1 MKTEESGSDMIYSSA
16 GFLALIIH
24 LIVNHDV
31 LWNAS
36 NREIIPAHRSYRAF
50 LISVTV
56 YYVTDLLWGL
66 LYERGLIAATFLDTS
81 LYFVAMASSIVLWT
95 RYVVIYLKEDSAF
108 GQVLTGVGWLV
119 FAFQIIVVVA
129 NFFVPVLFSI
139 DANGVYH
146 AEYARYVALVIQIAM
161 FIMTAVYALVVA
173 IKTKGTMRLRHRTI
187 ALFSAAMAGFV
198 TGQAFFPLLPL
209 YAIGCVLGSC
219 LLHSFV
225 LENEKDQ
232 YRSELEDRL
241 QENILKGNY
250 YDLLTDLPGMS
261 YFFELTQ
268 DKRVEAFRRGEKR
281 AFLFL
286 NLRGLKFFNQSRG
299 FIEGDRLLRTFSQ
312 LLIQA
317 FGVDNC
323 SRFGQDHFA
332 VYAGTE
338 GLEDKLNDIFRQ
350 WKDMNGNEC
359 PAVLVGVYV
368 DEREGV
374 DISTACDLAK
384 VACDS
389 LRHTYVSSI
398 QYYDAGMLE
407 QAARQQYIVSHL
419 DQAIAERWIKVY
431 YQPIVRATSGKACDM
446 EALARWMDPE
456 RGMLSPAEFIPIL
469 EEAKLIY
476 KLDLYVVEQ
485 ALLQLRH
492 LREQGKPTV
501 PQSIN
506 LSRSDFDACDIV
518 EEIRRRV
525 DEAGLPRHL
534 LTIEITE
541 SIIGGDFDFI
551 KAQVERFRSLGFHVW
566 MDDFGSGYS
575 SLDIL
580 QTMPLDLIKFDMR
593 FMQQFGRGDKSKV
606 LLTELVRMAV
616 GLGLDTVCEGVE
628 REEQAQFLREIG
640 CSKLQGYYY
649 AKPMP
654 LEQIEGSGAGVE
666 RLGFENPQ
674 ESGYFEAIGRVNL
687 YDLASVAQDDEG
699 SFRRYFSTVP
709 MAIIEAQGDRT
720 RFTRCNQAYRD
731 FMQRTFHISIS
742 NYANAYEETPQ
753 GPGHSFV
760 LMLHKCCDEGG
771 HAVFDE
777 VMPDGSTI
785 HSFMRRIAHNPLT
798 NTTAAAVAV
807 LAITDAGEKTKDD

>member
-119 FAFQIIVVVA
+119 FAFQIIVVLA

-268 DKRVEAFRRGEKR
+268 DKRVEAFRRG
-281 AFLFL
+281 A
-286 NLRGLKFFNQSRG
+286 Q
-299 FIEGDRLLRTFSQ
+299 T
-312 LLIQA
+312 
-317 FGVDNC
+317 VTTNC
-323 SRFGQDHFA
+323 
-332 VYAGTE
+332 
-338 GLEDKLNDIFRQ
+338 
-350 WKDMNGNEC
+350 
-359 PAVLVGVYV
+359 
-368 DEREGV
+368 
-374 DISTACDLAK
+374 
-384 VACDS
+384 
-389 LRHTYVSSI
+389 
-398 QYYDAGMLE
+398 
-407 QAARQQYIVSHL
+407 AR
-419 DQAIAERWIKVY
+419 K
-431 YQPIVRATSGKACDM
+431 
-446 EALARWMDPE
+446 
-456 RGMLSPAEFIPIL
+456 
-469 EEAKLIY
+469 
-476 KLDLYVVEQ
+476 
-485 ALLQLRH
+485 QLREYKA
-492 LREQGKPTV
+492 LKKAKGAAGKKKAGAKKA
-501 PQSIN
+501 
-506 LSRSDFDACDIV
+506 RAGK
-518 EEIRRRV
+518 
-525 DEAGLPRHL
+525 EA
-534 LTIEITE
+534 
-541 SIIGGDFDFI
+541 D
-551 KAQVERFRSLGFHVW
+551 
-566 MDDFGSGYS
+566 
-575 SLDIL
+575 
-580 QTMPLDLIKFDMR
+580 
-593 FMQQFGRGDKSKV
+593 
-606 LLTELVRMAV
+606 
-616 GLGLDTVCEGVE
+616 
-628 REEQAQFLREIG
+628 
-640 CSKLQGYYY
+640 
-649 AKPMP
+649 
-654 LEQIEGSGAGVE
+654 
-666 RLGFENPQ
+666 
-674 ESGYFEAIGRVNL
+674 
-687 YDLASVAQDDEG
+687 
-699 SFRRYFSTVP
+699 
-709 MAIIEAQGDRT
+709 
-720 RFTRCNQAYRD
+720 
-731 FMQRTFHISIS
+731 
-742 NYANAYEETPQ
+742 
-753 GPGHSFV
+753 
-760 LMLHKCCDEGG
+760 
-771 HAVFDE
+771 
-777 VMPDGSTI
+777 
-785 HSFMRRIAHNPLT
+785 
-798 NTTAAAVAV
+798 
-807 LAITDAGEKTKDD
+807 